1 MQTEKNHSNPE
12 SEKMTISQHLQELI
26 LNKAMGK
33 EVNADPYLIELL
45 DIYMSDKNSSTMR
58 EFVTTF
64 IAGCEPIP
72 HKLGRDAVDPRTG
85 IEKECKP
92 KNYNGKDS
100 QRGEGC
106 FNDYTRKRYN
116 QDLEDNLSI
125 ISSLFV
131 DNKCAFVL
139 EYSFDA
145 IKDKL
150 DKQIREKCE
159 EKGHPYVRSAS
170 WAYDSYINHD
180 SLKFH
185 YIDSELIQSNPKCM
199 VKPMRDAILANAILL
214 EGND

>member
-1 MQTEKNHSNPE
+1 MA
-12 SEKMTISQHLQELI
+12 ISKHLKGII
-26 LNKAMGK
+26 LNKALGK
-33 EVNADPYLIELL
+33 EIEADPHLIELL
-45 DIYMSDKNSSTMR
+45 NIYMSDKNSSTMR

-64 IAGCEPIP
+64 LAGCEPLP
-72 HKLGRDAVDPRTG
+72 DKLGRDAVDPRTG

-131 DNKCAFVL
+131 NNKCAFVL

-145 IKDKL
+145 IKEKL

-159 EKGHPYVRSAS
+159 VNGHPYVRSAS

-180 SLKFH
+180 SLEFH
-185 YIDSELIQSNPKCM
+185 YLDSKLIQSNPKCM
-199 VKPMRDAILANAILL
+199 VKPMRDAILANSILF
-214 EGND
+214 EDN